1 MSIRLAS
8 PTTELQSRYDVV
20 VVGSGYGGGVAACRL
35 ARAGKSVCLLERGA
49 ERMPGEYPDDAAALL
64 KEIQLDTP
72 AFHAGSRTALFD
84 IRYNKDIN
92 VVVGCG
98 LGGTSQINA
107 GICLRPE
114 AAVFAS
120 ESWPVELRDG
130 LSTLGPYLDAA
141 EAMLKP
147 AIAPAQYLQSAKT
160 LALQGA
166 AGALDKPIRPVPVL
180 VNFEPLPNG
189 TNHAGVGQTPCVGCG
204 DCVSGCN
211 HSAKNTLIMNYLPD
225 AKAHSAKIFTHT
237 VVRSVKPVGEGWRVT
252 GKVIDDGGDDADFEI
267 EASLVVLAAG
277 TLGSTEIL
285 LRSAEAGLSL
295 SKRLGHGFSGNGDT
309 VGFAYD
315 TDRVVNGM
323 GLGDRDAKTGA
334 VPGPC
339 STAMIDLR
347 VPGDPAGGMVMEDG
361 AIPGAL
367 AVLAAPLLAIDA
379 KLFGKYVDERFGHF
393 IKRKFGEALG
403 AFRGP
408 YSGPARNTLFFLLM
422 AHDDSQGQM
431 RLEEDRL
438 RISWPGLGLQPQ
450 FEKASRMLA
459 RASAGLRG
467 AYLANPIWN
476 RFTDHNMIS
485 GHPLGGCLMADAAER
500 GVVNHKG
507 QVFSSETGAMVHP
520 GLYVMDG
527 SIVPAALGV
536 NPLLTITALAE
547 RSCQE
552 LLRDH
557 C

>member
-8 PTTELQSRYDVV
+8 PTTALQGRYDVV

-35 ARAGKSVCLLERGA
+35 ALAGKSVCLLERGD
-49 ERMPGEYPDDAAALL
+49 ERVSGEYPNHAAALL
-64 KEIQLDTP
+64 EEVQVDTP
-72 AFHAGSRTALFD
+72 DFRAGSRTALFD
-84 IRYNKDIN
+84 VRYNRDIN

-107 GICLRPE
+107 GICLRPDP
-114 AAVFAS
+114 AVFAS
-120 ESWPVELRDG
+120 DCWPTELRQGSVLD
-130 LSTLGPYLDAA
+130 PYFEMA

-147 AIAPAQYLQSAKT
+147 AIAPDAYLKSGKT
-160 LALQGA
+160 LALQA
-166 AGALDKPIRPVPVL
+166 AAATLNEPLRPVPVL

-189 TNHAGVGQTPCVGCG
+189 MNHVGVEQKPCVGCG

-211 HSAKNTLIMNYLPD
+211 HGAKNTVITNYLPH
-225 AKAHSAKIFTHT
+225 AKAHSAQIFTRT
-237 VVRSVKPVGEGWRVT
+237 VVRSVKAAGQAWRVVGT
-252 GKVIDDGGDDADFEI
+252 IIADDGDTDFET
-267 EASLVVLAAG
+267 EASIVILAAG

-285 LRSAEAGLSL
+285 LRSAAGGLGLS
-295 SKRLGHGFSGNGDT
+295 RQVGHAFSGNGDT

-315 TDRVVNGM
+315 TERVVNGM
-323 GLGDRDAKTGA
+323 GLGGREGKPGA

-347 VPGDPAGGMVMEDG
+347 VAGDPASGMVMEDG
-361 AIPGAL
+361 AVPGAL
-367 AVLAAPLLAIDA
+367 ATLAAPLLAVDA
-379 KLFGKYVDERFGHF
+379 KVFGQYAVETLGHF
-393 IKRKFGEALG
+393 LKRKVREFLG
-403 AFRGP
+403 VFRGP
-408 YSGPARNTLFFLLM
+408 HAGPARNTLFFLVM
-422 AHDDSQGQM
+422 AHDDSRGTMTLQD
-431 RLEEDRL
+431 DRL
-438 RISWPGLGLQPQ
+438 RVAWPGLGLQSQ
-450 FEKASRMLA
+450 FQKASRALA

-476 RFTDHNMIS
+476 RFTQHNMVT
-485 GHPLGGCLMADAAER
+485 GHPLGGCPMADDAER

-507 QVFSSETGAMVHP
+507 QVFNGETGNAVHP

-547 RSCQE
+547 RSCCE
-552 LLRDH
+552 LLRD